1 MGNSSSQENV
11 FRSSMEAAAQVRT
24 TRESLMRGEDPSD
37 DQKSSREHRGGR
49 RKSEMLTAV
58 REEEDGVAGDVQRR
72 LSTAETEVRRRENT
86 VKTMLSS
93 LRPEQPDLPSVS
105 SYIPQILSEAI
116 FCGHLV
122 TDLDSIA
129 GAIGAAELY
138 GGVAARASEVNS
150 ETQFALDYWGVPK
163 PLPIEE
169 MVVSQPEA
177 GICLVDHQQMSQ
189 VNPAIDAE
197 RIVGVIDHHA
207 LQNATIV
214 TDRPIYID
222 IRPWGSM
229 STIIAHTFL
238 VIQKRPRKCV
248 AGMLLCAILSDTL
261 NLMGPTTT
269 DWDRM
274 MVAILCEIAGV
285 TDINALVKAQFKAKS
300 KELETLTT
308 EQLCNGDCKV
318 FNFSSSGFSGA
329 VGFAV
334 IETTDDGVILARK
347 EELLEAM
354 KRYKEEANMDV
365 YFLAVVNI
373 VALHSN
379 MLILGPDELS
389 LCQAAFPSAEGLD
402 KAEDGV
408 YHLGGRVSRKKD
420 YIPFITR
427 VINKEGWALTSK

>member
-1 MGNSSSQENV
+1 MGNSQSINNENENEENREITIESV
-11 FRSSMEAAAQVRT
+11 TKTKKSLIQGT
-24 TRESLMRGEDPSD
+24 TITG
-37 DQKSSREHRGGR
+37 Q
-49 RKSEMLTAV
+49 
-58 REEEDGVAGDVQRR
+58 
-72 LSTAETEVRRRENT
+72 ETEVDYSTLEDGSHVKRRRTETENVI
-86 VKTMLSS
+86 VKRKDVVHEIMSKM
-93 LRPEQPDLPSVS
+93 PEQPSLPQVS
-105 SYIPQILSEAI
+105 TYIPFMLSDAI

-150 ETQFALDYWGVPK
+150 ETQFALNYWGVPK

-169 MVVSQPEA
+169 LVVTQPGA

-189 VNPAIDAE
+189 VNSAIDPD

-238 VIQKRPRKCV
+238 TIQRRPRKCV

-274 MVAILCEIAGV
+274 MVAILCEVAGV
-285 TDINALVKAQFKAKS
+285 TDIEGLAKAQFKAKS
-300 KELETLTT
+300 KELENLTA
-308 EQLCNGDCKV
+308 EQLCNGDMKV
-318 FNFSSSGFSGA
+318 FTYQTDKFRGGI
-329 VGFAV
+329 GFAV

-347 EELLEAM
+347 DELINALYLSKQENSLPLL
-354 KRYKEEANMDV
+354 Y
-365 YFLAVVNI
+365 LAVVNI
-373 VALHSN
+373 VSLKSI
-379 MLILGPDELS
+379 LIVIGKDEES
-389 LCQAAFPSAEGLD
+389 LTLAAFPPNNETGIGPTDDPTL
-402 KAEDGV
+402 
-408 YHLGGRVSRKKD
+408 YNLGGLVSRKKD
-420 YIPFITR
+420 FVPAISR
-427 VINKEGWALTSK
+427 AINKGGWGL